1 MPVPLCP
8 QTWAPA
14 AMLGLDAAHDSAE
27 EHYLDF
33 SAFPSVRECLGVWM
47 ILGISQKHMFSP

>member
-1 MPVPLCP
+1 
-8 QTWAPA
+8 
-14 AMLGLDAAHDSAE
+14 MLGLDAAHDSAE